1 MVVTTDIYLP
11 SEEELTVQEVNLSG
25 PALRAGAFHYG
36 KYCEFQNNVRFFN
49 NAGYFFH
56 SREMVC
62 VIVLPSVSTNCYVTN
77 TLLYVILC

>member
-1 MVVTTDIYLP
+1 MVVTADIYLP

-49 NAGYFFH
+49 DKGYLFR

-77 TLLYVILC
+77 ALLYDILC